1 MICENERLPADRVLA
16 GKEGARLHR
25 EAAPPASGLSL
36 SRRIGVAPVIAVKSR
51 NGMLLLVAL
60 LLTAGGAVCAQSV
73 RSGVTPESIRLA
85 VEQGDS
91 AMAERLAREFRRR
104 APAVFAGRNIDYLL
118 GRLLER
124 RAANT
129 EARALYREVV
139 DRRSVLAGFA
149 LRRLAGIARSEGRMA
164 DEQSYLRRLLVE
176 HPAFLRRDQLARRL
190 SDSYSNSG
198 QYPAAIEALGRFGVA
213 GRESLARIAE
223 AQAGAGLVENA
234 AATFDA
240 VLVSGRASGRTEPP
254 ERLQNMDESALRAVR
269 GLDRIQSRNDSP
281 PPQLS
286 EEARLQRARVYQFN
300 RYFEEARGHWQAL
313 LRDYP
318 ASPARPE
325 ALFQLGRG
333 YFLQNNFSAAIE
345 WYEQL
350 ADQFPQTDPGEQG
363 FYQVGHCYQGL
374 GDASRA
380 IERYE
385 LFLKRYPGSRFT
397 GYACLNAIDTLRTAG
412 RLREALE
419 WVERAKAYSGDQ
431 FFAVTAI
438 FGAARIHLSE
448 GNYDA
453 AISDLNELRARSLD
467 VRGLSATTSQVEV
480 EFLRGYCLERLRRY
494 DDAVRLYLSL
504 PEGRLGATGYYGRQA
519 TARLRELGRT
529 AEARALIAAHQERS
543 LSAARRARAAAGTQ
557 DAAAAKSAATQ
568 ALRFSLDKHAEAEMG
583 AILRW
588 AYSRLR
594 GYQLPALNLQT
605 VTRSVDPASHQS
617 LAAELLSLGLED
629 EAGPEL
635 AASGATPQTI
645 AWYCARGDCADLTLR
660 YSDPI
665 LNALP
670 ADYRPEL
677 LPTEW
682 RRLFYPQPWS
692 ELLARLTAGNQID
705 PLLLISLARQ
715 ESGFR
720 SGAVSEVAARG
731 ILQFIA
737 PTAIAMA
744 NQLRLRDFEIDDLF
758 TVETSL
764 RLGVRYVR
772 NLQSN
777 VTTPAMIASA
787 YNGSEEST
795 TRWIA
800 RSRSRE
806 LDRHVIEI
814 LKRETKDYVFR
825 VMNYYHAYRT
835 ISHLSQR
842 KGQGEAT
849 EGKKTN

>member
-1 MICENERLPADRVLA
+1 M
-16 GKEGARLHR
+16 
-25 EAAPPASGLSL
+25 
-36 SRRIGVAPVIAVKSR
+36 APVIAVRPRS
-51 NGMLLLVAL
+51 GMLLLAAL
-60 LLTAGGAVCAQSV
+60 MLAVGGAVCAQSV
-73 RSGVTPESIRLA
+73 RGGVTPESIRLA
-85 VEQGDS
+85 VERGDS
-91 AMAERLAREFRRR
+91 ATAERLAREFRRR
-104 APAVFAGRNIDYLL
+104 SPAAFAGRNIDYLL

-124 RAANT
+124 RAANA

-213 GRESLARIAE
+213 GRESLARIGQ

-240 VLVSGRASGRTEPP
+240 VLVSGSAGLPGRS
-254 ERLQNMDESALRAVR
+254 QNMDESALRAVR

-286 EEARLQRARVYQFN
+286 EETRLQRARIYQFN

-318 ASPARPE
+318 ASPARSE

-333 YFLQNNFSAAIE
+333 YFLQNNFSAAID

-350 ADQFPQTDPGEQG
+350 ADQFPQTDLGEQG
-363 FYQVGHCYQGL
+363 FYQVGHCRQGL
-374 GDASRA
+374 DDASRA

-419 WVERAKAYSGDQ
+419 WVERAKAYPGDQ

-453 AISDLNELRARSLD
+453 ALSALNELRSRSLD

-504 PEGRLGATGYYGRQA
+504 PEGRLGATGYYGRRA

-529 AEARALIAAHQERS
+529 AEVRPLIAAHQERA
-543 LSAARRARAAAGTQ
+543 LTAARRARAAAGTQ
-557 DAAAAKSAATQ
+557 DAATAKLAATQ
-568 ALRFSLDKHAEAEMG
+568 ALRFSLDKHTEAEMG

-594 GYQLPALNLQT
+594 GYQLPALNVQT
-605 VTRSVDPASHQS
+605 VVRSADPASHQS

-635 AASGATPQTI
+635 AASGASPQTI

-677 LPTEW
+677 MPTEW
-682 RRLFYPQPWS
+682 RRLFYPRPWS
-692 ELLARLTAGNQID
+692 ELLPRLTAGAQID

-744 NQLRLRDFEIDDLF
+744 NELRLRDFEIDDLF
-758 TVETSL
+758 TIETSL
-764 RLGVRYVR
+764 RLGVRYVG
-772 NLQSN
+772 NLQSH
-777 VTTPAMIASA
+777 VSTPAMIASA

-814 LKRETKDYVFR
+814 LKRETKDYVFK

-835 ISHLSQR
+835 ISLLPQR
-842 KGQGEAT
+842 KGQGGAT
-849 EGKKTN
+849 EEHGRTRKEKTN